1 MTRIRRLL
9 RSGRGEERLQIRR
22 PRRNMENE
30 VGMNNRRVVVT
41 GYGVVSCVGNNV
53 PDFWDSLVNGRCGLG
68 RITRFDAS
76 EYRTQIAG
84 EVKDFDVTK
93 YMTAKEAKRLDLFCQ
108 YAIAASD
115 EAMDCAGLPKE
126 LRGSNIDPNRVGVI
140 VSSGIGGLHTMSEQD
155 KLLIERGPGKISPL
169 LIPMMIGDLASGNIS
184 IRYGAGGPNLGLV
197 TACSTGCHS
206 IGESFWCIKRDDADV
221 MICGGAEASVV
232 ALGVAGFCAM
242 KAMSQRNDDPLHAS
256 RPFDLNRDGFVMS
269 EGAGVMILEELEHAK
284 KRGANIL
291 AEVVGYGATG
301 DAYHITSPAPDGNGG
316 ARAIRMAMRHAG
328 LGTNE
333 IDYINAHGTSTQLN
347 DKFETMAIKGALGED
362 AYKVSVSS
370 TKGTTGH
377 GLGAAGGLES
387 IACVKAI
394 ETGIIP
400 PTINYETPDP
410 ECDLDITPNTA
421 RERKVEV
428 ALNSNLGFGGHNGV
442 VIFRKFR

>member
-1 MTRIRRLL
+1 
-9 RSGRGEERLQIRR
+9 
-22 PRRNMENE
+22 
-30 VGMNNRRVVVT
+30 
-41 GYGVVSCVGNNV
+41 
-53 PDFWDSLVNGRCGLG
+53 
-68 RITRFDAS
+68 
-76 EYRTQIAG
+76 
-84 EVKDFDVTK
+84 
-93 YMTAKEAKRLDLFCQ
+93 
-108 YAIAASD
+108 
-115 EAMDCAGLPKE
+115 
-126 LRGSNIDPNRVGVI
+126 
-140 VSSGIGGLHTMSEQD
+140 
-155 KLLIERGPGKISPL
+155 
-169 LIPMMIGDLASGNIS
+169 
-184 IRYGAGGPNLGLV
+184 
-197 TACSTGCHS
+197 
-206 IGESFWCIKRDDADV
+206 
-221 MICGGAEASVV
+221 
-232 ALGVAGFCAM
+232 
-242 KAMSQRNDDPLHAS
+242 MSQRNDDPLHAS

-328 LGTNE
+328 LGTDK

-410 ECDLDITPNTA
+410 ACDLDITPNTA

>member
-1 MTRIRRLL
+1 
-9 RSGRGEERLQIRR
+9 
-22 PRRNMENE
+22 
-30 VGMNNRRVVVT
+30 MNNRRVVVT

-93 YMTAKEAKRLDLFCQ
+93 YMTAKEAKRLALFCQ

-115 EAMDCAGLPKE
+115 EAMDSAGLPKE
-126 LRGSNIDPNRVGVI
+126 LRGSNIDPNRGGVI

-328 LGTNE
+328 LSTNE